1 MNGQIAAWLGHPV
14 TLLLAAALLGLFLLV
29 VEVLLRSL
37 GEMGNVRFQG
47 MLEDHQKLLPVEAET
62 LLHLSRLTDVLRWLE
77 VASAG
82 LLWAVLF
89 RIAGGDWLARVS
101 LGVLVPVGL
110 IVVAR
115 LLIGAVSEDV
125 VVNLLRLVRPLVWP
139 LIALAARF
147 DPGPQEQPPEA
158 DDDEEVSEREIRAYL
173 QAGHAAG
180 IFEREDTAI
189 VESLVD
195 FFDTVVREVM
205 TPRTDM
211 VALPDSASIEEALDA
226 FVRSRKSRIPLYHE
240 TVDQIVGV
248 VHVKNLVRH
257 LRTGKPATLAAL
269 AHPCLVVPESK
280 ELGELVRDFQRERQQ
295 MAIVVDEYGGTSG
308 LVTLEDVFEEIVGDL
323 QDEHEE
329 RQPPEWEEL
338 EPGVYRLQGRAG
350 IEVLAELYDVDVSE
364 DDIDTIGGLVFSRHG
379 TVPEAGATVED
390 HDHGLVFTVD
400 EMDGRRI
407 VSVTARR
414 SESGPQPSEA

>member
-1 MNGQIAAWLGHPV
+1 MNVHIAPWLGHPM
-14 TLLLAAALLGLFLLV
+14 TLLLAAALLGLFLLI

-47 MLEDHQKLLPVEAET
+47 MLEDHQKLLSVEGET
-62 LLHLSRLTDVLRWLE
+62 LLHVSRLTDVLRWLE
-77 VASAG
+77 IACAG
-82 LLWAVLF
+82 LLWVVLF
-89 RIAGGDWLARVS
+89 RLGGGDRLAAVA
-101 LGVLVPVGL
+101 LGVLVPATL
-110 IVVAR
+110 IAVAR
-115 LLIGAVSEDV
+115 LIIGAVDEDTV
-125 VVNLLRLVRPLVWP
+125 VTLLRIVRPVVWP
-139 LIALAARF
+139 LVALVAHV
-147 DPGPQEQPPEA
+147 DPGPQEQPPEV
-158 DDDEEVSEREIRAYL
+158 DDDEEASEREIRAYL

-180 IFEREDTAI
+180 IFEREDTEI

-211 VALPDSASIEEALDA
+211 VALPDTASIEEALDA
-226 FVRSRKSRIPLYHE
+226 FVSSRKSRIPLYHD

-257 LRTGKPATLAAL
+257 LRTGKPATLIAL
-269 AHPCLVVPESK
+269 VHPCLVVPESK

-350 IEVLAELYDVDVSE
+350 IEVLSELYDVDVSE
-364 DDIDTIGGLVFSRHG
+364 DDIDTIGGLVFSCHG
-379 TVPEAGATVED
+379 TVPEAGATVQD
-390 HDHGLVFTVD
+390 PDHGLVFTVD

-414 SESGPQPSEA
+414 SEAGPPPAEA